1 MQHKSVL
8 SYVSRVSS
16 CPMCLHALRA
26 HVSYVPACRLRT
38 CHYFFSCLTCL
49 QFFTC
54 LTCLYVLLTC
64 LHFFTCLTYPYY
76 LRALH
81 ALIFTCLMYF
91 ILLRTLRP
99 FIFLRACIS
108 YVPYVS
114 SFFLRAFIFIRA
126 YSLFMYMLQNS
137 HKLTNLPMVVHLCSS
152 IKPSKTGDE
161 EGTHLY
167 FVNDNCINIIIQNV
181 NSKFLSLSMY
191 YTRCNNINSFLT
203 LYSRTVFLFSILRT
217 RKKLKIRQ

>member
-64 LHFFTCLTYPYY
+64 LHFFTCLIYPYY

-81 ALIFTCLMYF
+81 ALIFTCLMYLHF
-91 ILLRTLRP
+91 ITYLTSLHFFTCLH
-99 FIFLRACIS
+99 FLRALRVFIS
-108 YVPYVS
+108 FACLHFYTCLQFIYVYAIELTQINELTYGCS
-114 SFFLRAFIFIRA
+114 
-126 YSLFMYMLQNS
+126 SLFIY
-137 HKLTNLPMVVHLCSS
+137 
-152 IKPSKTGDE
+152 
-161 EGTHLY
+161 
-167 FVNDNCINIIIQNV
+167 
-181 NSKFLSLSMY
+181 
-191 YTRCNNINSFLT
+191 
-203 LYSRTVFLFSILRT
+203 
-217 RKKLKIRQ
+217 